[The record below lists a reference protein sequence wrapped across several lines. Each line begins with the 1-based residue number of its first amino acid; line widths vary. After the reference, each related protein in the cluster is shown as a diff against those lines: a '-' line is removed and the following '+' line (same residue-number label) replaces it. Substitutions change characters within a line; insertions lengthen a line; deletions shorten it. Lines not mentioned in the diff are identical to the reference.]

1 MNLFL
6 QTAFFFL
13 LGYGQQMY
21 HDFKHPVMLKN
32 ASEFAA
38 GEVCAQSVCFLKC
51 DVIIKVFV
59 QFVVLRSQPTE

>member
-1 MNLFL
+1 
-6 QTAFFFL
+6 
-13 LGYGQQMY
+13 MY